1 MSEANSAKRP
11 VCRRSLAVVCPF
23 SSRSATTSDTISS
36 SRVATSFTEF
46 RSETGRTENGRIR
59 FATGSSATLAEAVE
73 KEGYDGR
80 IDAFAVYSPSL
91 DETYVGPPSEAPS
104 ASVGLRI
111 DEPEKRSPNVNWAEE
126 FGIDC
131 GLSSIE

>member
-11 VCRRSLAVVCPF
+11 VCRRSFAVVCPF
-23 SSRSATTSDTISS
+23 ASRSATTSDTISS
-36 SRVATSFTEF
+36 SGGIDVCHRIQVK
-46 RSETGRTENGRIR
+46 TGRTENGRIQFVTR
-59 FATGSSATLAEAVE
+59 SSATLTGAVE
-73 KEGYDGR
+73 TEGYDGR

-91 DETYVGPPSEAPS
+91 DETYVGPTSAAPS

-111 DEPEKRSPNVNWAEE
+111 DEPEKRSPNVNCAAE

-131 GLSSIE
+131 WLSSIE